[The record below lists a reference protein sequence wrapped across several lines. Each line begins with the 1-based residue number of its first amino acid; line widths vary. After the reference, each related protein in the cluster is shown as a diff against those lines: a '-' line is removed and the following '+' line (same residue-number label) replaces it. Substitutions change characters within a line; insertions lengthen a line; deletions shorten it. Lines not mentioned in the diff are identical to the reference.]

1 MKPNPNSSEKYVL
14 DSKIKYQATST
25 AQIVPAFVILGF
37 FFLFLRLWYLQ
48 VVKGEELSR
57 LAIRS
62 RTIEE
67 AIPPPRGQIV
77 DRENRPLATVEPA
90 LAVMITPDEMIR
102 RPDAIRRLAKIIQT
116 DPKELQR
123 EIQNHMHR
131 RFLPFVEKVG
141 LQKNHA
147 IAIEEQRAFLPGVFV
162 RSLPVRRYHHGEALA
177 HAIGYVGG
185 LDERDIERI
194 LAITKMLPPFTGKN
208 GIERAYDDKLMG
220 TPGIEAVE
228 VDSRG
233 KPLRPRT
240 SEPPIP
246 GAKLVLTL
254 DLDLQKF
261 AAEVLRNRKGAIVAM
276 NPKNGEVLCLYS
288 SASYDPNI
296 FVKGIPA
303 AKWEQLSKDSR
314 LPLHNRAIASAY
326 APGSTF
332 KLVTLIAG
340 IKTGVITPSTTFEC
354 KGGLKVGNRYFRCL
368 GVHGRVNFERAI
380 EKSCN
385 VFFAEI
391 ATRIER
397 HDIVE
402 VAEQIGFGTKLGIDI
417 PGERA
422 GTLPNSA
429 WLEKNGIRWYL
440 GDNVNLSIG
449 QGYLGATPLQLAH
462 YASTIANS
470 GIAYK
475 PHLVRNIHP
484 STPDQ
489 PPLEIEPVLFSK
501 LNIDP
506 LWWDRIKDAMVRV
519 VDYGTGRIAHIEGI
533 RFAGK
538 TGTAQQRRGA
548 TPHALFIG
556 FAPADNPEI
565 ALAVVLE
572 GAGQGGQVAAPIA
585 GKIVR
590 FYLQKIGVLP

>member
-1 MKPNPNSSEKYVL
+1 MKPNRKPSGPYLL
-14 DSKIKYQATST
+14 DAKVRHRADFT
-25 AQIVPAFVILGF
+25 AQIVPGFVILGF
-37 FFLFLRLWYLQ
+37 VVLFLRLWYLQ

-90 LAVMITPDEMIR
+90 LAVMITPHEIIQK
-102 RPDAIRRLAKIIQT
+102 PDAISHLAKIIQE
-116 DPKELQR
+116 DPKELQNAIR
-123 EIQNHMHR
+123 NHMHR

-141 LQKNHA
+141 LRENQA

-162 RSLPVRRYHHGEALA
+162 RSLPVRKYHHGKALA
-177 HAIGYVGG
+177 HVIGYVGG
-185 LDERDIERI
+185 LDEKDIERI
-194 LAITKMLPPFTGKN
+194 LAISKMLPPFTGKI

-246 GAKLVLTL
+246 GSKLVLTL
-254 DLDLQKF
+254 DLDLQEF
-261 AAEVLRNRKGAIVAM
+261 AASVLQNKRGAIVAL
-276 NPKNGEVLCLYS
+276 NPKNGEILCLYS
-288 SASYDPNI
+288 NASYDPNL
-296 FVKGIPA
+296 FVKGITA
-303 AKWEQLSKDSR
+303 AQWEQLSKDPR

-340 IKTGVITPSTTFEC
+340 IKTGVITPSTTFVC
-354 KGGLKVGNRYFRCL
+354 RGGLKVGNRYFRCL
-368 GVHGRVNFERAI
+368 GVHGSVNFERAI

-391 ATRIER
+391 ATRVQR

-402 VAEQIGFGTKLGIDI
+402 VAKEFGFGTKLGIDI
-417 PGERA
+417 LGEST
-422 GTLPNSA
+422 GTLPSSA

-440 GDNVNLSIG
+440 GDSVNLSIG
-449 QGYLGATPLQLAH
+449 QGYLGGTPLQLAN
-462 YASTIANS
+462 YASTIANK

-475 PHLVRNIHP
+475 PHLVRSIVP

-489 PPLEIEPVLFSK
+489 PPQEIEPVVFSK
-501 LNIDP
+501 LNIDS
-506 LWWDRIKDAMVRV
+506 LWWDRITNAMVRV
-519 VDYGTGRIAHIEGI
+519 VDTGTGRAAHIEGV

-538 TGTAQQRRGA
+538 TGTAQQKRGA

-556 FAPADNPEI
+556 FAPADDPEI
-565 ALAVVLE
+565 AIAVVLE

-585 GKIVR
+585 GKVVR
-590 FYLQKIGVLP
+590 FYLQKIGAL